1 MRTVFADFRRGP
13 ADRVLVIIV
22 FLNCWILF
30 VMSNVLLWLPTCYKY
45 PFTRTACLKAVGP
58 TVKSKEVGKGD
69 KSGKKSRCKNSQF
82 TFGD

>member
-1 MRTVFADFRRGP
+1 
-13 ADRVLVIIV
+13 
-22 FLNCWILF
+22 
-30 VMSNVLLWLPTCYKY
+30 MSNVLLWLPTCYKY

-82 TFGD
+82 TFGDWQSTATKLRLVFDSLSKATL

>member
-1 MRTVFADFRRGP
+1 
-13 ADRVLVIIV
+13 
-22 FLNCWILF
+22 
-30 VMSNVLLWLPTCYKY
+30 MSNVLLWLPTCYKY